1 MKVSFTL
8 GSVYGSFIFFFF
20 LICIRDFSRVFQH
33 YQACQVDHDIIFF
46 WQIKLNVLQTSEN
59 DGSRTYTSLVK
70 STEDS
75 DIEYM
80 NQLLASDYVNV

>member
-1 MKVSFTL
+1 MNVSFTL
-8 GSVYGSFIFFFF
+8 GSVYGSFIFF

-33 YQACQVDHDIIFF
+33 YQACQVDHDIICFL
-46 WQIKLNVLQTSEN
+46 QIKLNVLQTSEN